1 MPYNSCD
8 RTYRSAPRAASPRQ
22 LAFGVS
28 RAALIAVAALA
39 CSTAAAQTYPAKP
52 VRVIVPFPPGAGVDI
67 TTRLVTPKLADA
79 LGQQFIADNRPGAAG
94 NIGAEIVARSP
105 NDGYTLLAGGAPQ
118 AISQSLYPKLSYSLV
133 KDFDPIA
140 FMASVPF
147 MLVVH
152 PSLPVKTV
160 KDLVALAR
168 SKRGELT
175 YASTGSGSTPHL
187 TAEILRSITGIDIV
201 HVPYKGTPPAVTD
214 LLAGNVT
221 FMFAN
226 SLSVLP
232 HVQSGRLR
240 ALAVTSARRGTTT
253 PNLPTVAETYPG
265 FESGTWFALF
275 APAGTPRDVVV
286 KLNSA
291 VAKAVNMPDVR
302 DKFVAQGA
310 ETMSG
315 TPEQVAAYVRSEVA
329 KWAKVVKASGAKV
342 E

>member
-1 MPYNSCD
+1 MRIRPFTRKLLRGATGS
-8 RTYRSAPRAASPRQ
+8 
-22 LAFGVS
+22 
-28 RAALIAVAALA
+28 AALILPGVLCGPA
-39 CSTAAAQTYPAKP
+39 CAQSYPIRT

-67 TTRLVTPKLADA
+67 TTRLVIPKLSEA

-94 NIGAEIVARSP
+94 NIGAELAAHAP

-118 AISQSLYPKLSYSLV
+118 AISQTLYPKLGYNLV
-133 KDFDPIA
+133 KDFDPVA

-152 PSLPVKTV
+152 PSLPARTV
-160 KDLVALAR
+160 KDLVALAKA
-168 SKRGELT
+168 KRGELT

-187 TAEILRSITGIDIV
+187 TAEILKSVSGIDIV
-201 HVPYKGTPPAVTD
+201 HIPYKGTPAAVTD

-221 FMFAN
+221 MMFAN

-240 ALAVTSARRGTTT
+240 AIAVTSAKRSAVA

-275 APAGTPRDVVV
+275 APAGTPREIISR
-286 KLNSA
+286 LNAA
-291 VAKAVNMPDVR
+291 VSKAVQMPDVR
-302 DKFVAQGA
+302 QKFMAQGA

-315 TPEQVAAYVRSEVA
+315 TPEQVAAYVRAEVA

>member
-1 MPYNSCD
+1 MLE
-8 RTYRSAPRAASPRQ
+8 SAARETHPMTIHTLVRFTFSIT
-22 LAFGVS
+22 
-28 RAALIAVAALA
+28 AALVAAPFGG
-39 CSTAAAQTYPAKP
+39 SFAQSYPAKT

-67 TTRLVTPKLADA
+67 TTRLVIPKLSEAF
-79 LGQQFIADNRPGAAG
+79 GQQFIADNRPGAAG
-94 NIGAEIVARSP
+94 NIGAEIAARAP

-118 AISQSLYPKLSYSLV
+118 AISQTLYPKLGYSLV
-133 KDFDPIA
+133 RDFDPVA

-168 SKRGELT
+168 AKRGELT

-187 TAEILRSITGIDIV
+187 TAEILKTLAGIDIV

-214 LLAGNVT
+214 LVAGNVT

-232 HVQSGRLR
+232 HVTSGRLR
-240 ALAVTSARRGTTT
+240 ALAVTSAKRSAVT
-253 PNLPTVAETYPG
+253 PSLATVAETYPG

-275 APAGTPRDVVV
+275 APAGTPRDIIGR
-286 KLNSA
+286 LNA
-291 VAKAVNMPDVR
+291 ATTKAVQMPDVR
-302 DKFVAQGA
+302 DKFMAQGA

-315 TPEQVAAYVRSEVA
+315 TPEQVGAYVRAEVA

>member
-1 MPYNSCD
+1 MTIHPLV
-8 RTYRSAPRAASPRQ
+8 RLIR
-22 LAFGVS
+22 FG
-28 RAALIAVAALA
+28 IATILVAAPFGTSLA
-39 CSTAAAQTYPAKP
+39 QSYPTKT

-67 TTRLVTPKLADA
+67 TTRLVIPKLSEAF
-79 LGQQFIADNRPGAAG
+79 GQQFIADNRPGAAG
-94 NIGAEIVARSP
+94 NIGAEIAARAP

-118 AISQSLYPKLSYSLV
+118 AISQTLYPKLGYNLV
-133 KDFDPIA
+133 KDFEPVA

-168 SKRGELT
+168 VKRGELT

-187 TAEILRSITGIDIV
+187 TAEILKTVSGIDIV
-201 HVPYKGTPPAVTD
+201 HVPYKGTPPAVID
-214 LLAGNVT
+214 LVAGNVT

-232 HVQSGRLR
+232 QVQSGRLR
-240 ALAVTSARRGTTT
+240 ALAVTSAKRSAVT
-253 PNLPTVAETYPG
+253 PALPTVAETYPG

-275 APAGTPRDVVV
+275 APAGTPRDIISR
-286 KLNSA
+286 LNAA
-291 VAKAVNMPDVR
+291 VTKAVQMPDVR
-302 DKFVAQGA
+302 EKFMAQGA
-310 ETMSG
+310 ETLSG
-315 TPEQVAAYVRSEVA
+315 TPEQVAAYVRAEVA

>member
-1 MPYNSCD
+1 MS
-8 RTYRSAPRAASPRQ
+8 RSSI
-22 LAFGVS
+22 L
-28 RAALIAVAALA
+28 
-39 CSTAAAQTYPAKP
+39 AAAAFALCIAAAFTARAQSYPAKP

-67 TTRLVTPKLADA
+67 TTRLVIPKLADA
-79 LGQQFIADNRPGAAG
+79 FGQQFIADNRPGAAG
-94 NIGAEIVARSP
+94 NIGAEIAARSP
-105 NDGYTLLAGGAPQ
+105 NDGYTLLSGGAPQ
-118 AISQSLYPKLSYSLV
+118 AISQSLYPKLNYNLLR
-133 KDFDPIA
+133 DFDPIA

-147 MLVVH
+147 ILVVH

-160 KDLVALAR
+160 KDLVALAKT
-168 SKRGELT
+168 KRGELT

-187 TAEILRSITGIDIV
+187 TAEILKGRAGIDIV

-214 LLAGNVT
+214 LVAGNVT

-240 ALAVTSARRGTTT
+240 ALAVTSAKRGAAT
-253 PNLPTVAETYPG
+253 PTLPTVAETYPG

-275 APAGTPRDVVV
+275 APAGTPREIIVRMNAAVV
-286 KLNSA
+286 KA
-291 VAKAVNMPDVR
+291 VQMPDVR
-302 DKFVAQGA
+302 DKFLAQGA
-310 ETMSG
+310 EPLSG

>member
-1 MPYNSCD
+1 
-8 RTYRSAPRAASPRQ
+8 
-22 LAFGVS
+22 
-28 RAALIAVAALA
+28 
-39 CSTAAAQTYPAKP
+39 

-67 TTRLVTPKLADA
+67 TTRLVIPKLSEA

-94 NIGAEIVARSP
+94 NIGAEIAAHAP

-118 AISQSLYPKLSYSLV
+118 AISQTLYPKLGYNLV
-133 KDFDPIA
+133 EDFDPVA

-152 PSLPVKTV
+152 PSLPARTV
-160 KDLVALAR
+160 KDLVALAKA
-168 SKRGELT
+168 KRGELT

-187 TAEILRSITGIDIV
+187 TAEILKSVSGIDIV
-201 HVPYKGTPPAVTD
+201 HIPYKGTPAAVTD

-221 FMFAN
+221 MMFAN

-240 ALAVTSARRGTTT
+240 AIAVTSAKRSAVA

-275 APAGTPRDVVV
+275 APAGTPREIIARLNAVV
-286 KLNSA
+286 S
-291 VAKAVNMPDVR
+291 KAVQMPDIR
-302 DKFVAQGA
+302 QRFMAQGA

-315 TPEQVAAYVRSEVA
+315 TPEQVAAYVRAEVA
-329 KWAKVVKASGAKV
+329 KWDKVVKASGAKV

>member
-1 MPYNSCD
+1 MLESAAHENDTGPMHPLI
-8 RTYRSAPRAASPRQ
+8 RSITTGAAI
-22 LAFGVS
+22 L
-28 RAALIAVAALA
+28 VAAWA
-39 CSTAAAQTYPAKP
+39 GTTFAQSYPAKT

-67 TTRLVTPKLADA
+67 TTRLVIPKLSDA
-79 LGQQFIADNRPGAAG
+79 FGQPFIADNRPGAAG
-94 NIGAEIVARSP
+94 NIGAEIAARAP

-118 AISQSLYPKLSYSLV
+118 AISQTLYPKLGYNLL
-133 KDFDPIA
+133 KDFDPVA

-168 SKRGELT
+168 AKRGELT

-187 TAEILRSITGIDIV
+187 TAEILKSAAGIDIV

-214 LLAGNVT
+214 LVAGNVT

-232 HVQSGRLR
+232 QVQSGRLR
-240 ALAVTSARRGTTT
+240 ALAVTSAKRSAVT

-275 APAGTPRDVVV
+275 APAGTPRDVIGR
-286 KLNSA
+286 LNTA
-291 VAKAVNMPDVR
+291 VSKAVQLPDVR
-302 DKFVAQGA
+302 DKFMAQGA

-315 TPEQVAAYVRSEVA
+315 TPEQVAAYVRAEVA

>member
-1 MPYNSCD
+1 MLESAAHENDTAPMQPLI
-8 RTYRSAPRAASPRQ
+8 RSITTGAAI
-22 LAFGVS
+22 L
-28 RAALIAVAALA
+28 
-39 CSTAAAQTYPAKP
+39 AAACAGTTVAQSYPAKT

-67 TTRLVTPKLADA
+67 TTRLVIPKLSDA
-79 LGQQFIADNRPGAAG
+79 FGQPFIADNRPGAAG
-94 NIGAEIVARSP
+94 NIGAEIAARAP

-118 AISQSLYPKLSYSLV
+118 AISQTLYPKLGYNLL
-133 KDFDPIA
+133 KDFDPVA

-168 SKRGELT
+168 AKRGELT

-187 TAEILRSITGIDIV
+187 TAEILKSAAGIDIV

-214 LLAGNVT
+214 LVAGNVT

-232 HVQSGRLR
+232 QVQSGRLR
-240 ALAVTSARRGTTT
+240 ALAVTSAKRSAVT

-275 APAGTPRDVVV
+275 APAGTPRDVIGR
-286 KLNSA
+286 LNTA
-291 VAKAVNMPDVR
+291 VSKAVQLPDVR
-302 DKFVAQGA
+302 DKFMAQGA

-315 TPEQVAAYVRSEVA
+315 TPEQVAAYVRAEVA

>member
-1 MPYNSCD
+1 MTTHTLIRFIFSII
-8 RTYRSAPRAASPRQ
+8 A
-22 LAFGVS
+22 
-28 RAALIAVAALA
+28 AALVAAPFGA
-39 CSTAAAQTYPAKP
+39 SFAQSYPAKT

-67 TTRLVTPKLADA
+67 TTRLVIPKLSEAF
-79 LGQQFIADNRPGAAG
+79 GQQFIADNRPGAAG
-94 NIGAEIVARSP
+94 NIGAEIAARAL

-118 AISQSLYPKLSYSLV
+118 AISQTLYPKLGYSLV
-133 KDFDPIA
+133 KDFDPVA

-168 SKRGELT
+168 AKRGELT

-187 TAEILRSITGIDIV
+187 TAEILKTLAAIDIV

-214 LLAGNVT
+214 LVAGNVT

-232 HVQSGRLR
+232 HVQRGRLR
-240 ALAVTSARRGTTT
+240 ALAVTSARRGAVT
-253 PNLPTVAETYPG
+253 PGLPTVAETYPG

-275 APAGTPRDVVV
+275 APAGTPRDVIGR
-286 KLNSA
+286 LNAA
-291 VAKAVNMPDVR
+291 VTKAVQMPDVR
-302 DKFVAQGA
+302 EKFMAQGA

-315 TPEQVAAYVRSEVA
+315 TPEQVAAYVRAEVA

>member
-1 MPYNSCD
+1 MKIHSLVLICC
-8 RTYRSAPRAASPRQ
+8 RRFASAPSGARR
-22 LAFGVS
+22 LA
-28 RAALIAVAALA
+28 AALIALVA
-39 CSTAAAQTYPAKP
+39 CGTSFAQTYPTKP

-67 TTRLVTPKLADA
+67 TTRLILPKLSDA
-79 LGQQFIADNRPGAAG
+79 FGQQFIADNRPGAAG
-94 NIGAEIVARSP
+94 NIGAEIAARAP

-118 AISQSLYPKLSYSLV
+118 AISQTLYPRLGYNLV
-133 KDFDPIA
+133 KDFDPVA

-147 MLVVH
+147 LLVVH

-168 SKRGELT
+168 AKRAELT

-187 TAEILRSITGIDIV
+187 TAEILKTLAAIDIV

-214 LLAGNVT
+214 LIAGNVT

-240 ALAVTSARRGTTT
+240 ALAVTSAKRSAVT
-253 PNLPTVAETYPG
+253 PSLPTIAETYPG

-275 APAGTPRDVVV
+275 APAGTPREIIGR
-286 KLNSA
+286 LNAA
-291 VAKAVNMPDVR
+291 VSKAVQMPDVR
-302 DKFVAQGA
+302 EKFMAQGA

-315 TPEQVAAYVRSEVA
+315 TPDQVAAYARAEVA
-329 KWAKVVKASGAKV
+329 KWAKVVKASGARV